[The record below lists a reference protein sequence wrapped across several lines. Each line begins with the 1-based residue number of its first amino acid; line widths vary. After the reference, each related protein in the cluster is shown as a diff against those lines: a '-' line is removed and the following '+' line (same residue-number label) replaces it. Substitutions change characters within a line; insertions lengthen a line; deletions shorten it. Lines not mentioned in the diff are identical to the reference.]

1 MNATKEDMRM
11 SEEIY
16 NQARENLIL
25 GCDWIPG
32 TGDFIKVRSEL
43 CTGCAACVKACFGNC
58 FQLKDGK
65 SMIKSYE
72 TCCECGA
79 CWFVC
84 PENAIDFSWPKGGT
98 GIVMKHG

>member
-1 MNATKEDMRM
+1 MTISREGKDM
-11 SEEIY
+11 SQEIY
-16 NQARENLIL
+16 EQAKNNLIY
-25 GCDWIPG
+25 GCEWVSG

-43 CTGCAACVKACFGNC
+43 CNGCGACIKPCFVDC
-58 FQLKDGK
+58 FELRNHK
-65 SMIKSYE
+65 SKIQSYE

-98 GIVMKHG
+98 GIIMKHG